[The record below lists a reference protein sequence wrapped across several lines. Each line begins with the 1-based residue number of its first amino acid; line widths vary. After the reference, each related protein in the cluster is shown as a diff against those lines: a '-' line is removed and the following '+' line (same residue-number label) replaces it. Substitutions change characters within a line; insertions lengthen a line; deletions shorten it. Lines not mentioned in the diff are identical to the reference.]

1 MALKRLTAEFAK
13 LVDNPVPGIV
23 ARPVEGD
30 MLKWTF
36 AIAGPEGCPYEHGI
50 FTGFLHFP
58 SNYPLS
64 PPKMVFDPPIT
75 HPNVYGEGS
84 RRGEVCI
91 SILHAGVDA
100 FGYERTEERWSPV
113 QSVNTILLSVLSML
127 SDVNV
132 ESPANVD
139 AAKLYTSRPDAF
151 REAVRREVE
160 RSLGFAA
167 GEAARIVDA
176 LPPLHAASGGSSSS
190 SSSSSVGG
198 SGGGVVVASAAG
210 GRP

>member
-1 MALKRLTAEFAK
+1 MALKRLAAEFAK

-58 SNYPLS
+58 SNYPLA

-75 HPNVYGEGS
+75 HPNVYGERS
-84 RRGEVCI
+84 RSRGEVCI
-91 SILHAGVDA
+91 SILHAGVDT

-127 SDVNV
+127 TDVNV

-139 AAKLYTSRPDAF
+139 AAKLYTSSPDAF

-160 RSLGFAA
+160 RSLGFSA

-176 LPPLHAASGGSSSS
+176 LPPPSHGGAGGASGGTGGSSSS
-190 SSSSSVGG
+190 GG
-198 SGGGVVVASAAG
+198 SVAAASAG
-210 GRP
+210 GKP